1 MSCVAKFLLNID
13 HESRLSPYLLK
24 SFFVL
29 QCSRNFFKPKKQFTI
44 LKIFENKREMGYREE
59 FHATRKNWNQNRLP
73 AAILIL
79 GTMMVTMGAVIEPL
93 RILFVIGF
101 GIVIG
106 LALQQ
111 RRLNKKRKLG
121 IFDPNSQSTRNFLG
135 FRY

>member
-1 MSCVAKFLLNID
+1 MKF
-13 HESRLSPYLLK
+13 
-24 SFFVL
+24 
-29 QCSRNFFKPKKQFTI
+29 
-44 LKIFENKREMGYREE
+44 FENKREMGYREE
-59 FHATRKNWNQNRLP
+59 FRATRKNWNQNRLP

-93 RILFVIGF
+93 RMLFVIGF

-106 LALQQ
+106 LSLQQ

-121 IFDPNSQSTRNFLG
+121 IFDPNSESNRNILG

>member
-1 MSCVAKFLLNID
+1 MTVLHCIQNIF
-13 HESRLSPYLLK
+13 K
-24 SFFVL
+24 SEN
-29 QCSRNFFKPKKQFTI
+29 QISI
-44 LKIFENKREMGYREE
+44 LKFFENKREMGYREE
-59 FHATRKNWNQNRLP
+59 FHATRKNWNENRLP

-79 GTMMVTMGAVIEPL
+79 GMMMVAMGAVIEPL

-106 LALQQ
+106 LSLQQ

-121 IFDPNSQSTRNFLG
+121 IFDPNSQSTRNILG